1 VGRDLENWLP
11 GLLIARKAGADGLPA
26 DGLPAAGQL
35 WQSTAD
41 SLLVTAPGLGGTY
54 LLA

>member
-1 VGRDLENWLP
+1 VGCDLENWLP
-11 GLLIARKAGADGLPA
+11 VLLITREAGADVLT
-26 DGLPAAGQL
+26 AAGQP

-54 LLA
+54 SLAQLAAH

>member
-11 GLLIARKAGADGLPA
+11 GLLIAHKAGADGLP
-26 DGLPAAGQL
+26 AGQL

>member
-1 VGRDLENWLP
+1 MGRDLENWLP
-11 GLLIARKAGADGLPA
+11 GLLIARKAGA